1 MSMFDSKSFE
11 ERWNKRLRDI
21 RLKVSAFE
29 RISPTQE
36 KLLKLRFCDYYGFDD
51 PNEINTPS
59 TTDIPKISFI
69 FDYSVSKRSLKRFD
83 NILFELNKRGLT
95 ISHFKDVLH
104 TDRPLES
111 IVHEDFVNYVKYE
124 VEESVF
130 KIMNNEYV
138 NRKIKFISTDLIEI
152 IGAVTM
158 IENAVGIISK
168 YYEYDSDGNEICN
181 LTYSIGD
188 IVSLKN
194 NRDSDYIVKNVY
206 FDDELMFFVS
216 KLISPIESEVIL
228 FDEEVLVKESEIIS
242 NRDFRIDQILK

>member
-1 MSMFDSKSFE
+1 MSMFDGKSFE

-29 RISPTQE
+29 RISPKQE
-36 KLLKLRFCDYYGFDD
+36 KLLKLRFSDRSFD
-51 PNEINTPS
+51 PS

-83 NILFELNKRGLT
+83 NILFELNKRGLA
-95 ISHFKDVLH
+95 ISYFKDVLH
-104 TDRPLES
+104 RPLES
-111 IVHEDFVNYVKYE
+111 IVYEDCVNYVKYE
-124 VEESVF
+124 VEESYF

-138 NRKIKFISTDLIEI
+138 NRKIKFISTDLIKI

-181 LTYSIGD
+181 LPYSIGD

>member
-1 MSMFDSKSFE
+1 
-11 ERWNKRLRDI
+11 
-21 RLKVSAFE
+21 
-29 RISPTQE
+29 
-36 KLLKLRFCDYYGFDD
+36 
-51 PNEINTPS
+51 
-59 TTDIPKISFI
+59 
-69 FDYSVSKRSLKRFD
+69 
-83 NILFELNKRGLT
+83 
-95 ISHFKDVLH
+95 
-104 TDRPLES
+104 
-111 IVHEDFVNYVKYE
+111 
-124 VEESVF
+124 
-130 KIMNNEYV
+130 
-138 NRKIKFISTDLIEI
+138 
-152 IGAVTM
+152 M

-181 LTYSIGD
+181 LPYSIGD